1 MGKGPAV
8 YLLHIRDS
16 ISAIE
21 EFMSGIDE
29 EAFMGNRMLRDAVV
43 RNLEIIGEATK
54 QLPIATR
61 EKEPAIEWKN
71 IAGMRDVL
79 AHDYFGVDM
88 KRVLGV
94 VHNRLPALKKAV
106 ENLLNTEAS
115 QREKRK

>member
-1 MGKGPAV
+1 MGKEPAV

-21 EFMSGIDE
+21 EFMSGVDE

-61 EKEPAIEWKN
+61 EKEPSIEWKN

-94 VHNRLPALKKAV
+94 VNNRLPALKKAV
-106 ENLLNTEAS
+106 ENLLNSEAS
-115 QREKRK
+115 